1 MSCRRHFSSSSLTE
15 LWPWRRRRPAL
26 GRKAGLRAPPDAWCT
41 PPCPAVHRS
50 AAPSPC
56 WRGRVM
62 TPRWWWRSLALAG
75 RREYAEE
82 RRSNFPT
89 YGKSRYYRFWWGK
102 HHNLGVYWACTAAV
116 WNRIA
121 APSDSSY
128 GQENIYIRI
137 QLHLDSGIENI
148 LKDYFCLSFSYN
160 YSWITEQGKC
170 LNNTVSLQLFLPIKD
185 YWPVAIR
192 PLGNPI
198 LLLADHLTVLWF
210 SELQAQ
216 LI

>member
-62 TPRWWWRSLALAG
+62 TPQWWWRSLALAG

-89 YGKSRYYRFWWGK
+89 YGKSRR
-102 HHNLGVYWACTAAV
+102 WA
-116 WNRIA
+116 
-121 APSDSSY
+121 SDSSY

-198 LLLADHLTVLWF
+198 LLFADHLTVLWF